1 MRQYREER
9 ELYDE
14 IEGLSFH
21 ISRGPGDHSSIGR
34 GRGNEVLATEQQ
46 AASEWVLDCFAGHHI
61 TSNLLVMYNL
71 SRSTDD
77 EQVYRVRERIPWR
90 GSVRTTCLDIPN
102 VAYVPRYDDAA
113 SHVISVAQLASDHG
127 LVTVFEPT
135 GCYIRDPTTT
145 AGKKDVGRAILRN
158 GTYVL
163 EYLRIGQVRCAAQCA
178 RTDARNLI

>member
-1 MRQYREER
+1 VQKQQDPTSSLVQKLARRMGCCTGAALRQHYRETLMRQYREER

-102 VAYVPRYDDAA
+102 VAYVPRP
-113 SHVISVAQLASDHG
+113 SLSPQVATSGIQRQQG
-127 LVTVFEPT
+127 RIQT
-135 GCYIRDPTTT
+135 GPYT
-145 AGKKDVGRAILRN
+145 
-158 GTYVL
+158 
-163 EYLRIGQVRCAAQCA
+163 
-178 RTDARNLI
+178 